1 MTRNRHF
8 REETG
13 VMGTIWYEV
22 AKRRDLLVLLVQRNL
37 KLRYKGSV
45 LGFFWSLLTPLL
57 LIVVYAVFA
66 SILRF
71 NQGRPFYLQYLVSGI
86 IAWQF
91 LAMCLNDSLHAVLG
105 NANLVKKTAF
115 PRIILP
121 LSTMLANGVN
131 FLLTLVVLVP
141 FMMVSGLRP
150 ELLWLLPVVLLFH
163 GLLSLGVSCLLSAV
177 NVFFRDTQ
185 HAVGI
190 GTLAWFF
197 MSPVF
202 YPMTMQLEK
211 VGKLMPEWG
220 AYLVFLNPMAGL
232 LWLYRRMLMGGVMGG
247 PLEGGDPACIDA
259 LLPWGLPAISL
270 GMCVVVALIG
280 VTVFQRSER
289 HFGDV
294 L

>member
-1 MTRNRHF
+1 MGSIWKEVSKRH
-8 REETG
+8 
-13 VMGTIWYEV
+13 
-22 AKRRDLLVLLVQRNL
+22 DLLILLVQRNL

-71 NQGRPFYLQYLVSGI
+71 NEGRPNYLQYLVSGVI
-86 IAWQF
+86 IWQF

-121 LSTMLANGVN
+121 LSTVLANGVN

-141 FMMVSGLRP
+141 FMWLSGLRSDA
-150 ELLWLLPVVLLFH
+150 LWLLPVALLFH
-163 GLLSLGVSCLLSAV
+163 GILCLGVACLLSAV
-177 NVFFRDTQ
+177 NVFFRDAE

-202 YPMTMQLEK
+202 YPMSMQLVKITKILPAGGEA
-211 VGKLMPEWG
+211 L
-220 AYLVFLNPMAGL
+220 AFLNPMAGL
-232 LWLYRRMLMGGVMGG
+232 LWMYRRALMG
-247 PLEGGDPACIDA
+247 DA
-259 LLPWGLPAISL
+259 LSEIEWEHPFSLGYLGISL
-270 GMCVVVALIG
+270 GMCVVVAVIG
-280 VTVFQRSER
+280 LVVFQKSER